1 MTSLKGKIGIGTL
14 IKTYGTLYS
23 ENLGIDLEGPKE
35 QELFKWFLASILFG
49 KRISEKIAIKTYNE
63 FVKKDV
69 TTPDKILVTGW
80 DGLVRILDD
89 GGYVRYD
96 FSTATRLLDISKTL
110 KERYGGL
117 IELYKAAADARDLE
131 RRLQEFKGIGPVTTN
146 IFLRELRVAWPKSD
160 VAVSPFVK
168 EAARELGIDL
178 LKYKKNTK
186 EFMRLECALFKM
198 MKSRPKPTFS
208 SQRN

>member
-1 MTSLKGKIGIGTL
+1 MNDMTEKIDAVTL

-23 ENLGIDLEGPKE
+23 EALGIHLESHDE

-49 KRISEKIAIKTYNE
+49 KRISETIAMRTYNE
-63 FVKKDV
+63 FAKNGV
-69 TTPDKILVTGW
+69 TTPDKILETGW

-96 FSTATRLLDISKTL
+96 FSTATTLLDIARTL

-117 IELYKAAADARDLE
+117 RELYEAAVHARDLE
-131 RRLQEFKGIGPVTTN
+131 TRLQEFKGVGPVTTN

-160 VAVSPFVK
+160 VAVSPLVK
-168 EAARELGIDL
+168 KVAGKLGIDL
-178 LKYKKNTK
+178 LKYNKHTK
-186 EFMRLECALFKM
+186 EFMRLECALFKVR
-198 MKSRPKPTFS
+198 KSNPEPTFTHS
-208 SQRN
+208 